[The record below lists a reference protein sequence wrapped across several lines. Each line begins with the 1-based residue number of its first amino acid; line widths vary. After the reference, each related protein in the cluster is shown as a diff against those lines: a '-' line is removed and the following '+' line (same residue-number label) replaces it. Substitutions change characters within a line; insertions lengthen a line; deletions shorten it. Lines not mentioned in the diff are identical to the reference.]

1 MLLDTCAVLWL
12 AFNQE
17 QLTKSTLDRINVC
30 ERLYI
35 STMSFWEI
43 GIKVQKKKLIMPLP
57 MRDFVRLYSG
67 NASVSIVA
75 PDIDIILMTLE
86 LQWPHTDP
94 VDRIIVATAMKFD
107 VELVT
112 GDNEIT
118 RFYSRSIL

>member
-17 QLTKSTLDRINVC
+17 QFTKSTLDRINVC

-43 GIKVQKKKLIMPLP
+43 GIKIRKKKLVIPITMSN
-57 MRDFVRLYSG
+57 FVRLYSG
-67 NASVSIVA
+67 NSAISIVA
-75 PDIDIILMTLE
+75 PDIDIILMTLD
-86 LQWPHTDP
+86 LQWPHIDP

-107 VELVT
+107 AELVT
-112 GDNEIT
+112 GDSEIT
-118 RFYSRSIL
+118 KFYSRSVL